1 VSEFD
6 NARSLGTRVRDE
18 ASFRSW
24 YEKAMPKVYGY
35 LFNRC
40 GRNQSLAEEL
50 TQQTFVEAVRS
61 KRLVERD
68 DDVPWL
74 IGVARNQLLHHLRG
88 IERRER
94 GFLRLVTPS
103 PPRTAW
109 VTDADPEGRL
119 ASALE
124 RLPAAQRA
132 AVTLRYVDD
141 LPVREVAR
149 LMGRS
154 EASVESLLSRGR
166 AAMRERLSEAH
177 Q

>member
-1 VSEFD
+1 MSAEPEPGD
-6 NARSLGTRVRDE
+6 APRTLLALYDE
-18 ASFRSW
+18 AL
-24 YEKAMPKVYGY
+24 PTVYGY
-35 LFNRC
+35 FVRRC
-40 GRNQSLAEEL
+40 GDRGAAEDLTSETFLAAMDAARKEVPPPI
-50 TQQTFVEAVRS
+50 T
-61 KRLVERD
+61 
-68 DDVPWL
+68 VPWL